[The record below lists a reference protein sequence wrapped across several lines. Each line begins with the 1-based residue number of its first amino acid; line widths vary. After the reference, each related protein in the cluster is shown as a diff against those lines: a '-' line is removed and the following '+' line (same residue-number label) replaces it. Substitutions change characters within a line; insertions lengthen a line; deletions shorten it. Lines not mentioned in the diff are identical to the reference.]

1 MSTMTVGE
9 TFDVLDPVLVSDLP
23 PVRPTVPFL
32 ARLRA
37 EVSRRRMERQFE
49 RALRTAGHDEQH
61 DLLTLARRS

>member
-9 TFDVLDPVLVSDLP
+9 TFDILDPILVSDLP

-32 ARLRA
+32 ARLRT

-61 DLLTLARRS
+61 DLLALARRS